1 MWCSFSLSGR
11 HCLMKDFLL
20 LFLLNS
26 VKDKAGYLLNGYSH
40 NYIISVFMKQ
50 SDTFLTFHN
59 FFSSSFFFFWGG
71 GGVYSYCYSIIC
83 LTFIKLTYCKFR

>member
-1 MWCSFSLSGR
+1 MWCSFFFLLGR
-11 HCLMKDFLL
+11 HYLMKDFLL

-50 SDTFLTFHN
+50 SDTLLTFHN
-59 FFSSSFFFFWGG
+59 FFSSFFFLGG
-71 GGVYSYCYSIIC
+71 GGLQLLLQYNLLDLY
-83 LTFIKLTYCKFR
+83 

>member
-1 MWCSFSLSGR
+1 MWCSFFLLGR

-59 FFSSSFFFFWGG
+59 FFFFFFFFGG

-83 LTFIKLTYCKFR
+83 LTCIKLTYCI

>member
-50 SDTFLTFHN
+50 SDTLLTFHN
-59 FFSSSFFFFWGG
+59 FFFFFFFCFFFGG
-71 GGVYSYCYSIIC
+71 GGLQLLLQYNLLDLY
-83 LTFIKLTYCKFR
+83 

>member
-1 MWCSFSLSGR
+1 MWCSFFLLGR

-59 FFSSSFFFFWGG
+59 YFLLLFFFFGGG

-83 LTFIKLTYCKFR
+83 LTCIKLTYCI

>member
-59 FFSSSFFFFWGG
+59 FFSSSFFFWG

-83 LTFIKLTYCKFR
+83 LTCIKLTYCI

>member
-1 MWCSFSLSGR
+1 MWCSFFLLGR
-11 HCLMKDFLL
+11 HCLMKDSLL

-59 FFSSSFFFFWGG
+59 FFFFFFFFFFFWRGG
-71 GGVYSYCYSIIC
+71 FTATV
-83 LTFIKLTYCKFR
+83 TV

>member
-1 MWCSFSLSGR
+1 MWCSFFLLGR

-59 FFSSSFFFFWGG
+59 FFSSSSFFFWG

-83 LTFIKLTYCKFR
+83 LTCIKLTYCI

>member
-1 MWCSFSLSGR
+1 MWCSFFLLGR

-59 FFSSSFFFFWGG
+59 FFFFFFFWGG
-71 GGVYSYCYSIIC
+71 GGLQLLLQYNLLDLY
-83 LTFIKLTYCKFR
+83 

>member
-1 MWCSFSLSGR
+1 MWCSFFLLGR

-59 FFSSSFFFFWGG
+59 FFSSSFFFFGG

-83 LTFIKLTYCKFR
+83 LTCIKLTYCI

>member
-1 MWCSFSLSGR
+1 MVFFFLLGR
-11 HCLMKDFLL
+11 HFLMKYFLL

-59 FFSSSFFFFWGG
+59 FFFFFFFFFLGGG
-71 GGVYSYCYSIIC
+71 GGV
-83 LTFIKLTYCKFR
+83 TATVTV

>member
-1 MWCSFSLSGR
+1 MWCSFFLLGR

-59 FFSSSFFFFWGG
+59 FFFFFFFWG

-83 LTFIKLTYCKFR
+83 LTCIKLTYCI

>member
-1 MWCSFSLSGR
+1 MVFFFLLGR

-59 FFSSSFFFFWGG
+59 FFFFWGG
-71 GGVYSYCYSIIC
+71 GGLQLLLQYNLLDLY
-83 LTFIKLTYCKFR
+83 

>member
-1 MWCSFSLSGR
+1 MWCSFFLLGR

-71 GGVYSYCYSIIC
+71 GVYSYCYSIIC
-83 LTFIKLTYCKFR
+83 LTCIKLTYCI

>member
-1 MWCSFSLSGR
+1 
-11 HCLMKDFLL
+11 MKDFLL

-50 SDTFLTFHN
+50 SDTLLTFHN
-59 FFSSSFFFFWGG
+59 FFFLLFFCCCCFFLGG
-71 GGVYSYCYSIIC
+71 GGLQLLLQYNLLDLY
-83 LTFIKLTYCKFR
+83 

>member
-1 MWCSFSLSGR
+1 MWCSFFLLGR

-59 FFSSSFFFFWGG
+59 FFFFFFFFFFGG

-83 LTFIKLTYCKFR
+83 LTCIKLTYCI

>member
-59 FFSSSFFFFWGG
+59 FFSSSFFFFLGG
-71 GGVYSYCYSIIC
+71 GGFQLLFLYNF
-83 LTFIKLTYCKFR
+83 LELF

>member
-1 MWCSFSLSGR
+1 MVFFFLLGR

-59 FFSSSFFFFWGG
+59 FFFLGG
-71 GGVYSYCYSIIC
+71 GGLQLLLQYNLLDLY
-83 LTFIKLTYCKFR
+83 

>member
-59 FFSSSFFFFWGG
+59 FFFFFFWG

-83 LTFIKLTYCKFR
+83 LTCIKLTYCI

>member
-1 MWCSFSLSGR
+1 MVFFFLLGR

-59 FFSSSFFFFWGG
+59 FFFFWGG
-71 GGVYSYCYSIIC
+71 GGLQLLFPYN
-83 LTFIKLTYCKFR
+83 LFDLF

>member
-1 MWCSFSLSGR
+1 MVFFFLLGR

-20 LFLLNS
+20 LFLLNL

-59 FFSSSFFFFWGG
+59 FFFLGG

-83 LTFIKLTYCKFR
+83 LTCIKLTYCI

>member
-1 MWCSFSLSGR
+1 MWCSFFLLGR

-59 FFSSSFFFFWGG
+59 FFLLFFFFFLGG

-83 LTFIKLTYCKFR
+83 LTCIKLTYCI

>member
-1 MWCSFSLSGR
+1 
-11 HCLMKDFLL
+11 MKDFL

-71 GGVYSYCYSIIC
+71 GGLQLLLQYNLLDLY
-83 LTFIKLTYCKFR
+83 

>member
-1 MWCSFSLSGR
+1 MWCSFFLLGR

-71 GGVYSYCYSIIC
+71 GVYSYCYRIIC
-83 LTFIKLTYCKFR
+83 LTCIKLTYCI

>member
-1 MWCSFSLSGR
+1 MWCSFFLLGR

-59 FFSSSFFFFWGG
+59 FFSSSFFFFFGG
-71 GGVYSYCYSIIC
+71 GRVYSYCYSIIC
-83 LTFIKLTYCKFR
+83 LTCIKLTYCI

>member
-1 MWCSFSLSGR
+1 
-11 HCLMKDFLL
+11 MKDFLL

-50 SDTFLTFHN
+50 SDTLLTFHN
-59 FFSSSFFFFWGG
+59 FFFFFFFLFFFFWGG
-71 GGVYSYCYSIIC
+71 GGFYSDCYSIIC
-83 LTFIKLTYCKFR
+83 LTCIKLTYGI

>member
-1 MWCSFSLSGR
+1 
-11 HCLMKDFLL
+11 MKDFLL

-40 NYIISVFMKQ
+40 NYIISVFMNQ

-59 FFSSSFFFFWGG
+59 FFFFFFFFFFFW

-83 LTFIKLTYCKFR
+83 LTCIKLTYCI

>member
-71 GGVYSYCYSIIC
+71 GVYSYCYSIIC
-83 LTFIKLTYCKFR
+83 LTCIKLTYCI

>member
-1 MWCSFSLSGR
+1 MVFFFFVLLGR
-11 HCLMKDFLL
+11 HYLMKDFLL

-50 SDTFLTFHN
+50 SDTLLTFHN
-59 FFSSSFFFFWGG
+59 FFSSFFLGG
-71 GGVYSYCYSIIC
+71 GGLQLLLQYNLLDLY
-83 LTFIKLTYCKFR
+83 

>member
-1 MWCSFSLSGR
+1 MVFFFLLGR

-59 FFSSSFFFFWGG
+59 FFSSSFFFFGG

-83 LTFIKLTYCKFR
+83 LTCIKLTYCI

>member
-1 MWCSFSLSGR
+1 MWCSFFLLGR

-59 FFSSSFFFFWGG
+59 FFFFFFFFFFFWG

-83 LTFIKLTYCKFR
+83 LTCIKLTYCI

>member
-1 MWCSFSLSGR
+1 MVFFFLLGR

-59 FFSSSFFFFWGG
+59 FFFWGG
-71 GGVYSYCYSIIC
+71 GGGLQLLLQYNLLDLY
-83 LTFIKLTYCKFR
+83 

>member
-1 MWCSFSLSGR
+1 MWCSFFLLGR

-71 GGVYSYCYSIIC
+71 GGLQLLLQYNLLDLY
-83 LTFIKLTYCKFR
+83 

>member
-1 MWCSFSLSGR
+1 MWCSFFLLGR

-59 FFSSSFFFFWGG
+59 FFSSSSFFFLG

-83 LTFIKLTYCKFR
+83 LTCIKLTYCI

>member
-1 MWCSFSLSGR
+1 MWCSFFLLGR

-26 VKDKAGYLLNGYSH
+26 VKDKAGHLLNGYSH

-50 SDTFLTFHN
+50 SDTLLTFHN
-59 FFSSSFFFFWGG
+59 FFFFFFFLFFFLGG
-71 GGVYSYCYSIIC
+71 GGGFTATV
-83 LTFIKLTYCKFR
+83 TV

>member
-1 MWCSFSLSGR
+1 MVFFFLLGR

-59 FFSSSFFFFWGG
+59 FFFGG

-83 LTFIKLTYCKFR
+83 LTCIKLTYCI

>member
-1 MWCSFSLSGR
+1 MWCSFFLLGR

-40 NYIISVFMKQ
+40 NYIISVFMK
-50 SDTFLTFHN
+50 H
-59 FFSSSFFFFWGG
+59 FFFF
-71 GGVYSYCYSIIC
+71 
-83 LTFIKLTYCKFR
+83 FFF

>member
-1 MWCSFSLSGR
+1 MVFFFLLGR

-59 FFSSSFFFFWGG
+59 FFFWGG
-71 GGVYSYCYSIIC
+71 GGLQLLLQYNLLDLY
-83 LTFIKLTYCKFR
+83 

>member
-1 MWCSFSLSGR
+1 MWCSFFLLGR

-59 FFSSSFFFFWGG
+59 FFFFFFFWGG

-83 LTFIKLTYCKFR
+83 LTCIKLTYCI